1 MSIDDLNKA
10 ILDQLQEGVIAVDE
24 HEKIVFINDSA
35 CRILELSKENLLN
48 KNVVETVPNTRLHII
63 LRTGDSEVDRLQNLG
78 NKVIIT
84 SRLPIRNDV
93 NEVVA
98 SVAVFRDIT
107 TMQKLAEEITNLRD
121 LEAMLT
127 SIIDSTS
134 DAISVADQEGRVIM
148 VNRAY
153 TKITG
158 LTPREVI
165 GKPATV
171 DIAEGESLHMQCA
184 REKTPLF
191 NVRMKLIE
199 NKKDVIASVTPFFVK
214 NDFRGSVAVIHDI
227 SEIQRL
233 NNELEATR
241 RMLKKERAKYTF
253 EDIVSDSEEM
263 KNVIKQA
270 TKISQTKVNVLI
282 TGEYGVGKEVLAQA
296 IHNNSERKNNTYV
309 RVNLLMIPKEKQIE
323 TFFGEKSV
331 IARSDNGTLLIE
343 NVHAASEDLQ
353 EKFLKLLKDNEFESE
368 FFDYKP
374 DVRFIFTTTEDLKTL
389 VSVGKFSQEIFYK
402 ISVVNIKIPS
412 LRERK
417 DDIPKLAKQIL
428 HNLNQ
433 KYGRII
439 YDFTEDAM
447 EKLLK
452 YNWNGNIR
460 ELENVIDRA
469 ILNLGNQDRIITST
483 YIPEIVESSDKHMG
497 TLKEMIEDQ
506 EKKII
511 IEMLEVCHGNKTEA
525 AKKLGLTV
533 RNLYY
538 KLDRYGIK

>member
-296 IHNNSERKNNTYV
+296 IHNNSERKNNTYL

-353 EKFLKLLKDNEFESE
+353 EKFLKLLKDNEFESD

-497 TLKEMIEDQ
+497 TLKELIEDQ

>member
-1 MSIDDLNKA
+1 A
-10 ILDQLQEGVIAVDE
+10 
-24 HEKIVFINDSA
+24 
-35 CRILELSKENLLN
+35 
-48 KNVVETVPNTRLHII
+48 
-63 LRTGDSEVDRLQNLG
+63 
-78 NKVIIT
+78 
-84 SRLPIRNDV
+84 
-93 NEVVA
+93 
-98 SVAVFRDIT
+98 
-107 TMQKLAEEITNLRD
+107 QK
-121 LEAMLT
+121 
-127 SIIDSTS
+127 
-134 DAISVADQEGRVIM
+134 
-148 VNRAY
+148 
-153 TKITG
+153 
-158 LTPREVI
+158 P
-165 GKPATV
+165 
-171 DIAEGESLHMQCA
+171 
-184 REKTPLF
+184 
-191 NVRMKLIE
+191 
-199 NKKDVIASVTPFFVK
+199 PFFVK